1 MNKLLSEQDLQKQM
15 AALPDEMT
23 PQRDLWLGIERA
35 IQVKKQ
41 DEPSLESSEPST
53 KKVFIPTAWAA
64 SLVAAV
70 LVTWVSFSPNFSSQ
84 PVDIVDINNSPLNLV
99 IAMQENFKQTKQ
111 TMLISFGQP
120 KVSELPK
127 EIQAELT
134 KLSSALNT
142 IEKALLADP
151 SNNDLLNLLRWTQKQ
166 ELDFLAQ
173 LYSPKWQ
180 SI

>member
-1 MNKLLSEQDLQKQM
+1 MNKLLSEQDLQKTV
-15 AALPDEMT
+15 AELPDEMT
-23 PQRDLWLGIERA
+23 PQRDLWAGIERA
-35 IQVKKQ
+35 IQTKKQ
-41 DEPSLESSEPST
+41 DEPSFDAP
-53 KKVFIPTAWAA
+53 KKTAFIPTAWAA

-70 LVTWVSFSPNFSSQ
+70 LVTWISFSPQLADKSVNIAQ
-84 PVDIVDINNSPLNLV
+84 QDNSPLNLV
-99 IAMQENFKQTKQ
+99 MAMQENFKQTKQ
-111 TMLISFGQP
+111 TMLVSFGQP

-134 KLSSALNT
+134 KLSSALKT

>member
-1 MNKLLSEQDLQKQM
+1 MNKLLSEQDLQNEV

-23 PQRDLWLGIERA
+23 PQRDLWSGIERA
-35 IQVKKQ
+35 IQGKKQ
-41 DEPSLESSEPST
+41 DASSFESST

-84 PVDIVDINNSPLNLV
+84 PVDMAQQKNSPLNLV
-99 IAMQENFKQTKQ
+99 MAMQENFQETKR
-111 TMLISFGQP
+111 TMLVSFGQP
-120 KVSELPK
+120 KVSELPN
-127 EIQAELT
+127 EIQAELRN
-134 KLSSALNT
+134 LDSALKM
-142 IEKALLADP
+142 IEKALLEDP
-151 SNNDLLNLLRWTQKQ
+151 SNNDLLNLLHWTQKQ
-166 ELDFLAQ
+166 ELDLLTQ

>member
-1 MNKLLSEQDLQKQM
+1 MNKLLSEQNLQKEV

-23 PQRDLWLGIERA
+23 PQRDLWAGIERA
-35 IQVKKQ
+35 IQVRKQ
-41 DEPSLESSEPST
+41 DAPSDSPT
-53 KKVFIPTAWAA
+53 KKVFMPTAWAA

-70 LVTWVSFSPNFSSQ
+70 LVTWVSFSPNFSSEPIDMAQ
-84 PVDIVDINNSPLNLV
+84 QKNSPLNLV
-99 IAMQENFKQTKQ
+99 RAMQENFQQTKQ
-111 TMLISFGQP
+111 TMLVSFGQP

-134 KLSSALNT
+134 KLSSALKT

>member
-1 MNKLLSEQDLQKQM
+1 MNKLLSEQDLQKTL
-15 AALPDEMT
+15 AELPDEMT
-23 PQRDLWLGIERA
+23 PHRDLWAGIERA
-35 IQVKKQ
+35 IQTKQ
-41 DEPSLESSEPST
+41 QDKPSFNLPK

-70 LVTWVSFSPNFSSQ
+70 LVTWVSFSPQLSDK
-84 PVDIVDINNSPLNLV
+84 PVNIAQQDHSPQNLV
-99 IAMQENFKQTKQ
+99 TAMQENFKQTKQ
-111 TMLISFGQP
+111 TMLVSFGQP

-127 EIQAELT
+127 EIQEELI
-134 KLSSALNT
+134 KLSSAQAT
-142 IEKALLADP
+142 IEKALTEDP

-166 ELDFLAQ
+166 ELDLLTQ

>member
-1 MNKLLSEQDLQKQM
+1 MSKLLSEKSLQDQVS
-15 AALPDEMT
+15 ALPNEMT
-23 PQRDLWLGIERA
+23 PQRDLWAGIERA
-35 IQVKKQ
+35 IQAKNQ
-41 DEPSLESSEPST
+41 DEASFESST

-64 SLVAAV
+64 SIVAAV
-70 LVTWVSFSPNFSSQ
+70 LVTWVSFTPNFSSQ
-84 PVDIVDINNSPLNLV
+84 SIDMAQQKNSPLNLV
-99 IAMQENFKQTKQ
+99 IAMQENFQQTKQ

-134 KLSSALNT
+134 KLSSALKT
-142 IEKALLADP
+142 IEKALLEDP
-151 SNNDLLNLLRWTQKQ
+151 SNSDLLNLLRWTQKQ
-166 ELDFLAQ
+166 ELDLLTQ

>member
-1 MNKLLSEQDLQKQM
+1 MNKLLSEQDLQKTV
-15 AALPDEMT
+15 AELPDEMT
-23 PQRDLWLGIERA
+23 PQRDLWAGIERA
-35 IQVKKQ
+35 IQTKKQ
-41 DEPSLESSEPST
+41 DEPSFDAP
-53 KKVFIPTAWAA
+53 KKTAFIPTAWAA

-70 LVTWVSFSPNFSSQ
+70 LVTWISFSPQLADKSVNIAQ
-84 PVDIVDINNSPLNLV
+84 QDNSPLNLV
-99 IAMQENFKQTKQ
+99 MAMQENFKQTKQ
-111 TMLISFGQP
+111 TMLVSFGQP

-134 KLSSALNT
+134 KLSSALKT

-166 ELDFLAQ
+166 ELDLLSQ

>member
-1 MNKLLSEQDLQKQM
+1 MNKLLSEQNLQKSV
-15 AALPDEMT
+15 AELPDEMT
-23 PQRDLWLGIERA
+23 PHRDLWAGIERA
-35 IQVKKQ
+35 IQTKAQNK
-41 DEPSLESSEPST
+41 PSFDSST
-53 KKVFIPTAWAA
+53 KKKFVPTAWAA

-70 LVTWVSFSPNFSSQ
+70 LVTWVSFSPQFSDK
-84 PVDIVDINNSPLNLV
+84 PVNMAKENYSPLNLV

-111 TMLISFGQP
+111 TMLVSFGQP

-127 EIQAELT
+127 EIQAELV
-134 KLSSALNT
+134 KLSSAQKT
-142 IEKALLADP
+142 IQMALIEDP

-166 ELDFLAQ
+166 ELDLLTQ

>member
-1 MNKLLSEQDLQKQM
+1 MNKSFSEQNLQKEV
-15 AALPDEMT
+15 AALPNEIT
-23 PQRDLWLGIERA
+23 PQRDLWAGIERA

-41 DEPSLESSEPST
+41 DTATSEST
-53 KKVFIPTAWAA
+53 TRKAFIPTAWAA

-84 PVDIVDINNSPLNLV
+84 PVDIVQQNNSPLNLV
-99 IAMQENFKQTKQ
+99 MAMQENFQQTKQ
-111 TMLISFGQP
+111 TMLVSFGQP
-120 KVSELPK
+120 KMSELPK

-134 KLSSALNT
+134 KLNSAQKT
-142 IEKALLADP
+142 IEKALLEDP

-166 ELDFLAQ
+166 ELDFLTQ

>member
-1 MNKLLSEQDLQKQM
+1 MNKLLSEQDLQKEV
-15 AALPDEMT
+15 AALPDELT

-41 DEPSLESSEPST
+41 DELSFEPST

-84 PVDIVDINNSPLNLV
+84 PVELVDKNNSPLNLV
-99 IAMQENFKQTKQ
+99 LAMQENFQQTKQ

-120 KVSELPK
+120 KVSDLPK

-151 SNNDLLNLLRWTQKQ
+151 NNNDLLNLLRWTQKQ

>member
-1 MNKLLSEQDLQKQM
+1 MSEQDFQKKV

-23 PQRDLWLGIERA
+23 PQRDLWLGIDRA

-41 DEPSLESSEPST
+41 DEPSLESST

-84 PVDIVDINNSPLNLV
+84 PVDIVKNNNSPLNLV

-111 TMLISFGQP
+111 TMLVSFGQP

-134 KLSSALNT
+134 KLGSALNT

-166 ELDFLAQ
+166 ELDLLAQ

>member
-1 MNKLLSEQDLQKQM
+1 MNKSFSEQNLQKEV
-15 AALPDEMT
+15 AALPDEIT
-23 PQRDLWLGIERA
+23 PQRDLWAGIERA

-41 DEPSLESSEPST
+41 DTLTCESTT
-53 KKVFIPTAWAA
+53 KKAFIPTAWAA

-84 PVDIVDINNSPLNLV
+84 PVEIVQQDNSPLNLV
-99 IAMQENFKQTKQ
+99 MAMQENFQQTKQ
-111 TMLISFGQP
+111 TMLVSFGQP

-134 KLSSALNT
+134 KLNSAQKT
-142 IEKALLADP
+142 IEKALLEDP

-166 ELDFLAQ
+166 ELDFLTQ

>member
-1 MNKLLSEQDLQKQM
+1 MNKLLSEQDLQKTV
-15 AALPDEMT
+15 AELPDEMT
-23 PQRDLWLGIERA
+23 PQRDLWAGIERA
-35 IQVKKQ
+35 IQTKKQ
-41 DEPSLESSEPST
+41 DEPSFDAP
-53 KKVFIPTAWAA
+53 KKTAFIPTAWAA

-70 LVTWVSFSPNFSSQ
+70 LVTWVSFSPQLADQSVNIAQ
-84 PVDIVDINNSPLNLV
+84 QDNSPLNLV
-99 IAMQENFKQTKQ
+99 MAMQENFKQTKQ
-111 TMLISFGQP
+111 TMLVSFGQP

-134 KLSSALNT
+134 KLSSALKT

>member
-1 MNKLLSEQDLQKQM
+1 MNKLLSEQDLQKTV
-15 AALPDEMT
+15 AELPDEMT
-23 PQRDLWLGIERA
+23 PQRDLWAGIERA
-35 IQVKKQ
+35 IQTKKQ
-41 DEPSLESSEPST
+41 DEPSFDAP
-53 KKVFIPTAWAA
+53 KKTAFIPTAWAA

-70 LVTWVSFSPNFSSQ
+70 LVTWVSFSPQLADKSVNIAQ
-84 PVDIVDINNSPLNLV
+84 QDNSPLNLV
-99 IAMQENFKQTKQ
+99 MAMQENFKQTKQ
-111 TMLISFGQP
+111 TMLVSFGQP

-134 KLSSALNT
+134 KLSSALKT

>member
-1 MNKLLSEQDLQKQM
+1 MNKLMSEQDFQKEV
-15 AALPDEMT
+15 AALPDEIT

-41 DEPSLESSEPST
+41 DESST

-84 PVDIVDINNSPLNLV
+84 PVDIVKNNNSPLNLV

-111 TMLISFGQP
+111 TMLVSFGQP

-166 ELDFLAQ
+166 ELDLLAQ